1 MTLPSVDSQPYVPDS
16 SFSFEVNIACTLTSF
31 DFDASLADIS
41 YNIDNSAFTSQSFAM
56 AYVGGSCTCP
66 GQEVITIIYMK
77 DGVEVT
83 NPTFVTND
91 PVTAKNFVI

>member
-1 MTLPSVDSQPYVPDS
+1 MTLTPDEYYPVVPES
-16 SFSFEVNIACTLTSF
+16 SYSFDVNIACTLTSF
-31 DFDASLADIS
+31 EFDVSLADVS
-41 YNIDNSAFTSQSFAM
+41 YNILDSAFTGQSFAM